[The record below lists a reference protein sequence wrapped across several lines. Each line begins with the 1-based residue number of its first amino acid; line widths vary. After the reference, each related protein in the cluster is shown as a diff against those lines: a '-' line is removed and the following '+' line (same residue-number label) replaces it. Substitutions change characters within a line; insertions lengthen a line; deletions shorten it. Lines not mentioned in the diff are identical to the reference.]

1 MTKVLVITN
10 KSDIT
15 SDFIIRN
22 LKKENVEFYRFNT
35 EEVTKSLE
43 LTIDFSSDKYLI
55 FDSNQDKFIDLSKFT
70 SVYYRRPKL
79 PVICNEGL
87 SNGELKFLQN
97 ELIFN
102 LEGVYKLLRS
112 AYWVSP
118 LYSIREA
125 ENKIYQLHIAKSLGF
140 NIPKSIIANSA
151 RNIRSFFKKNNQ
163 ECIIKPI
170 KSGLIGDNEDSKIVF
185 TNKLKNLPDSDSKIK
200 MSPNFMQSEVKK
212 KGDIRVIVVGNKVF
226 STFINS
232 QTSHLTITDWRKGE
246 TPLDH
251 KRIDLPK
258 TLEQK
263 CITLLKKL
271 NLRYGAIDF
280 ILDKSDNFIFL
291 EINPNGQWAW
301 IENQTGYQISS
312 EIVKLLKDENF

>member
-15 SDFIIRN
+15 SDFIIRG
-22 LKKENVEFYRFNT
+22 LKKENLKFYRFNT

-43 LTIDFSSDKYLI
+43 LTIDFVSNKYSI
-55 FDSNQDKFIDLSKFT
+55 FDSNQDKLIDLTQFT
-70 SVYYRRPKL
+70 SVYYRRPEL
-79 PVICNEGL
+79 PIILNKGL
-87 SNGELKFLQN
+87 TKGELRFIQN

-102 LEGVYKLLRS
+102 LEGVYKILRN

-125 ENKIYQLHIAKSLGF
+125 ENKIYQLHLAKSLGF
-140 NIPKSIIANSA
+140 NIPNSIISNSA
-151 RNIRSFFKKNNQ
+151 SDVRSFYIENKQ
-163 ECIIKPI
+163 ECIIKPV
-170 KSGLIGDNEDSKIVF
+170 KSGLIEDTHNSKIVF
-185 TNKLKNLPDSDSKIK
+185 TNKLKKLPESDTKIR
-200 MSPNFMQSEVKK
+200 MSPNFLQSEIKK
-212 KGDIRVIVVGNKVF
+212 KGDIRVIVVGKKVF

-232 QTSHLTITDWRKGE
+232 QIRKSTKTDWRKGE
-246 TPLDH
+246 TPLEH
-251 KRIDLPK
+251 KRIDIRK
-258 TLEQK
+258 KLENK

-271 NLRYGAIDF
+271 NLKYGAIDF

-301 IENQTGYQISS
+301 IENQTDYPISK
-312 EIVKLLKDENF
+312 EIVTLLKDEYF